1 MVFLLYINRNISEE
15 KITLDI
21 EKQIIRTLKK
31 THEINSQHTDVKT
44 ELCEDVL
51 NKRFVLYSFNNPLV
65 GYRHTGYAI
74 YEIRHNNRFK
84 RDGFG
89 WNSSAFNVKHL
100 SINQKTEVKTYLMV
114 YGMNKAN
121 EKQIYE
127 YTCGTEKKIIEFS
140 GDYFLKKYPL
150 DSVPI
155 SFRNINLE

>member
-1 MVFLLYINRNISEE
+1 
-15 KITLDI
+15 
-21 EKQIIRTLKK
+21 
-31 THEINSQHTDVKT
+31 
-44 ELCEDVL
+44 
-51 NKRFVLYSFNNPLV
+51 
-65 GYRHTGYAI
+65 
-74 YEIRHNNRFK
+74 
-84 RDGFG
+84 
-89 WNSSAFNVKHL
+89 
-100 SINQKTEVKTYLMV
+100 MV